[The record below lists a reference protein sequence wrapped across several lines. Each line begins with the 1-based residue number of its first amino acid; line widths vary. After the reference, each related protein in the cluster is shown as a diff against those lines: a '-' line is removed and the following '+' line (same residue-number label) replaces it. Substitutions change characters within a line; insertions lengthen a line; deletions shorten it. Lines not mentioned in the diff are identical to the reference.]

1 MPLRKVYL
9 TILILLSTLA
19 CPAGM
24 WAAENTDYFAS
35 LQKRL
40 IQDRF
45 SAKRISI
52 LYQHPSVDFDTR
64 GVSLYFVHQESKL
77 NYDQF
82 LEPGP
87 IQRAK
92 AYMADHGPA
101 LMQAEQA
108 FGVHRHVITAI
119 LLVETRL
126 GTFVGNRPVLNTF
139 SSMAALADPA
149 VRKAVWNEVAG
160 TTHLTKAQFNAKAD
174 QKSRWAYDELKAF
187 LSFTQAENLD
197 PQTIVGSYA
206 GAMGYCQ
213 FLPSSAIRLARDGN
227 GDGRIDLFNH
237 ADAIMSVAN
246 YLNRHGWHSGITRE
260 KAYKTVYHYNHSKYY
275 VNTVLKIVDALKGQ
289 A

>member
-1 MPLRKVYL
+1 MTGVQTCALP
-9 TILILLSTLA
+9 I
-19 CPAGM
+19 
-24 WAAENTDYFAS
+24 S

-52 LYQHPSVDFDTR
+52 LYRHPSVDFDTR

-82 LEPGP
+82 LEPAP

-92 AYMADHGPA
+92 AYMVDHGPA
-101 LMQAEQA
+101 MAQAEQA
-108 FGVHRHVITAI
+108 FGVHRHVIAAI

-149 VRKAVWNEVAG
+149 VRKSVWNEVAG
-160 TTHLTKAQFNAKAD
+160 TTRLTKAKFNAKAD

-187 LSFTQAENLD
+187 LTFTQSENLD
-197 PQTIVGSYA
+197 PHSIVGSYA

-213 FLPSSAIRLARDGN
+213 FLPSNAIKLARDGN

-237 ADAIMSVAN
+237 ADAIMSVAS
-246 YLNRHGWHSGITRE
+246 YLNHHGWHSGITRE
-260 KAYKTVYHYNHSKYY
+260 NAYKPVYHYNHSKYY
-275 VNTVLKIVDALKGQ
+275 VNTVLKIVDALRGS

>member
-1 MPLRKVYL
+1 MILRKVYL
-9 TILILLSTLA
+9 TTLILLFTLA
-19 CPAGM
+19 CPPGIR
-24 WAAENTDYFAS
+24 AAENTDYFAS

-45 SAKRISI
+45 GAKRISI

-87 IQRAK
+87 IQRAN

-108 FGVHRHVITAI
+108 FGVPRHVITAI

-149 VRKAVWNEVAG
+149 VRQAVWNEVSG
-160 TTHLTKAQFNAKAD
+160 TTHLTKAKFNAKAD

-187 LSFTQAENLD
+187 LTFTRAENLD
-197 PQTIVGSYA
+197 PHTIVGSYA

-213 FLPSSAIRLARDGN
+213 FLPSSAIKLARDGN

-237 ADAIMSVAN
+237 ADAIMSVAS

-260 KAYKTVYHYNHSKYY
+260 KAYKTVYHYNHSRYY
-275 VNTVLKIVDALKGQ
+275 VNTVLKIVDALKG
-289 A
+289 